1 MTRDADIDDQEH
13 LEDGQEEAEQPL
25 RNYTLTPW
33 TGKPTVTLLAH
44 RVAQKD
50 GSEPLEIYLPEVP
63 EETQEQLENR
73 ALRAYDA
80 ARRAEEWIHRTG
92 IIDDWVE
99 QDKENNW
106 KVARAANNHLAF
118 MVQANYLRV
127 YIARAV
133 PDPEESAFLEEF
145 AAAFDIKDSGELGKR
160 LSDFIEIAAEGLA
173 DEWAEL
179 ESGPGSLP
187 ETAREWAEFRASR
200 EATAAILAAEEERES
215 NPDLDWSE
223 AFHRHLNS
231 IAEDPDTLTVLYERY
246 IDATARSTL
255 EAQNPVEM
263 PLRALRAGLGLD
275 QILKYNL
282 EGRTGEAT
290 ELALPGILRTP
301 TAPLFRH
308 QAAHLLS
315 TSATRQDILEG
326 IDRRPQEY
334 RSRPGIPQYL
344 DGLSP
349 PETTLDRMSSTLL
362 SQKKN
367 GVALVKMHL
376 QLMNLAYENN
386 GMPFEYDLPENLPAL
401 GYKRQSHGGIDS
413 KTLNESRIRLLTL
426 TAQWIETWRED
437 RRGRQREWETPYW
450 IMEGRARDRDYDP
463 DRMMN
468 VLLRDPNPSQF
479 TTVIIRPGAWWQLA
493 DMARLHLEIPAEILA
508 LPTDGGNATERL
520 MVQLTLVLAGW
531 VRSGQ
536 RQHKGKHWDYSIGTL
551 LEAAHVITEQDF
563 KKGSPDTARRLRD
576 RLWSH
581 PESGPIEG
589 DGALP
594 RLNNLGAFNI
604 ELLDQEAFWATGRGW
619 RGPFWETKIRLR
631 IPDLGIRSIERAS
644 QKKQQR
650 ARKK

>member
-1 MTRDADIDDQEH
+1 MTREAGVTDDQDH
-13 LEDGQEEAEQPL
+13 LERSPYAYALRQRLERDAAAGQPFTGLTQQDYAHALESAYKGTPEWEKLREFIRALQDPDFDPL
-25 RNYTLTPW
+25 HNPVVPDSDDLREHNPARNLYITAT
-33 TGKPTVTLLAH
+33 TQAH
-44 RVAQKD
+44 FIAYARHHNL
-50 GSEPLEIYLPEVP
+50 EPLTYTE
-63 EETQEQLENR
+63 
-73 ALRAYDA
+73 A
-80 ARRAEEWIHRTG
+80 
-92 IIDDWVE
+92 
-99 QDKENNW
+99 
-106 KVARAANNHLAF
+106 
-118 MVQANYLRV
+118 
-127 YIARAV
+127 
-133 PDPEESAFLEEF
+133 
-145 AAAFDIKDSGELGKR
+145 
-160 LSDFIEIAAEGLA
+160 
-173 DEWAEL
+173 
-179 ESGPGSLP
+179 
-187 ETAREWAEFRASR
+187 AREWAAANQQALEETSQPTDQEVREVYASGYR
-200 EATAAILAAEEERES
+200 LAGEQDGPELTPAEIEERRSSVYEL
-215 NPDLDWSE
+215 DLDARMRQILRANNLFSSE
-223 AFHRHLNS
+223 FVPSVEL
-231 IAEDPDTLTVLYERY
+231 DPDTLQPAKSLRVLSMGHALADPSKTYGPLNAQAIWRVPPGVQPPVTFFQYVWER
-246 IDATARSTL
+246 ARAELLL
-255 EAQNPVEM
+255 EH
-263 PLRALRAGLGLD
+263 RKTG
-275 QILKYNL
+275 NL
-282 EGRTGEAT
+282 AP

-315 TSATRQDILEG
+315 TSATRQDTLEG